1 MNSMG
6 ILHVTRTLHPVEC
19 PISRLAAMIAAAQAA
34 AGCRVCILTEDNAQ
48 TMVLAEKAFEAYD
61 GFNRVR
67 IIHAHDR
74 DKLGYFLGSHA
85 IEQLPGLLAKAD
97 ILHVHGVWEVFLHR
111 AARMA
116 SRRRIPVVVSP
127 HGLRNAM
134 LEGALRPFQGLLLSL
149 GWKTLLRR
157 AALLHALDE
166 DEENTL
172 GRMGFK
178 DRVRV
183 VADSLDMGNDLIGAY
198 PAPAC
203 A

>member
-1 MNSMG
+1 
-6 ILHVTRTLHPVEC
+6 
-19 PISRLAAMIAAAQAA
+19 
-34 AGCRVCILTEDNAQ
+34 
-48 TMVLAEKAFEAYD
+48 
-61 GFNRVR
+61 
-67 IIHAHDR
+67 
-74 DKLGYFLGSHA
+74 
-85 IEQLPGLLAKAD
+85 
-97 ILHVHGVWEVFLHR
+97 
-111 AARMA
+111 
-116 SRRRIPVVVSP
+116 
-127 HGLRNAM
+127 M
-134 LEGALRPFQGLLLSL
+134 LEGALRPFQGLLLSSA
-149 GWKTLLRR
+149 GKRYG